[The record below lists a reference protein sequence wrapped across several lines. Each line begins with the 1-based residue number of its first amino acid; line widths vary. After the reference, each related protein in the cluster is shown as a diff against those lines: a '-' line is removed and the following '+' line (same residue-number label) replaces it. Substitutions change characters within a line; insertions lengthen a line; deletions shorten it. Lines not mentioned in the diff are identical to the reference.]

1 MGNCADNRGRIQAKG
16 MIDMTRANMSRR
28 AFVAASTLLL
38 AGCGNSRSSQSEESK
53 AAEDEQAT
61 SSQTTAEDNP
71 QDTAAQDNGDTQA
84 ASSSVL
90 VVYYSRADENYADG
104 GTEWLAEGHTKVMA
118 GYIADALGAD
128 TYEII
133 PTEAYPESYD
143 ECCDVALD
151 EQHNDVRPAIANP
164 LPDVSAYSTVF
175 IGCPIWWGEEPYI
188 VRTFVEGVDLSGKT
202 IVPFTTHGGS
212 GLGSVPTN
220 LQSMIAGAEFL
231 DGKAVAGTAV
241 DGAADEVTG
250 WATGLALA

>member
-1 MGNCADNRGRIQAKG
+1 
-16 MIDMTRANMSRR
+16 MTHANMSRR

-53 AAEDEQAT
+53 PAEDEQAT

-71 QDTAAQDNGDTQA
+71 KDTAAQENGETQA
-84 ASSSVL
+84 ASNVL
-90 VVYYSRADENYADG
+90 VVYFSRADENYADN
-104 GTEWLAEGHTKVMA
+104 GTEWLTEGHTKVMA

-128 TYEII
+128 TYEIV
-133 PTEAYPESYD
+133 PTEAY
-143 ECCDVALD
+143 
-151 EQHNDVRPAIANP
+151 
-164 LPDVSAYSTVF
+164 F

-231 DGKAVAGTAV
+231 DGTAVAGTAV
-241 DGAADEVTG
+241 NGAADEVTS

>member
-1 MGNCADNRGRIQAKG
+1 
-16 MIDMTRANMSRR
+16 MTHTSISRR

-53 AAEDEQAT
+53 PAEDEQAT

-71 QDTAAQDNGDTQA
+71 QDTAAQENGNTQA
-84 ASSSVL
+84 ASNVL
-90 VVYYSRADENYADG
+90 VVYFSRADENYADN
-104 GTEWLAEGHTKVMA
+104 GTEWLTEGHTKVMA

-128 TYEII
+128 TYEIV
-133 PTEAYPESYD
+133 PTEAYPEGYD

-151 EQHNDVRPAIANP
+151 EQHNDARPAIANP

-188 VRTFVEGVDLSGKT
+188 VRTFVEGVDLTGKT

-241 DGAADEVTG
+241 NGAADEVTG